1 MPLGKLLPH
10 LEKTGISTN
19 TVSWLKTCVLLKGKQ
34 LCGG

>member
-10 LEKTGISTN
+10 LEKIGIREN
-19 TVSWLKTCVLLKGKQ
+19 TVSWLKTWVLLKGKQ